1 MYVAPGLLDTRLAFY
16 RRDQNGGDGFARS
29 VYVKTGVYWGRLDAT
44 AQRQNI
50 GGAPMSHSDIRTTY
64 TATVADYV
72 TIDPFGLVKIE
83 GTDETLYYIR
93 GVVAMRALQGQRVDL
108 ESIDP
113 SSYNTFTIYDPAE
126 ATDGE
131 HLLLGATA
139 FSTAFDEAFD

>member
-1 MYVAPGLLDTRLAFY
+1 MYVAPGLLDTRLTFY

-29 VYVKTGVYWGRLDAT
+29 VYVKTGTYWGRLDAT

-50 GGAPMSHSDIRTTY
+50 GGAPMSHSDIRTTVA
-64 TATVADYV
+64 ATVGDYV
-72 TIDPFGLVKIE
+72 EVDTFGLVKQE
-83 GTDETLYYIR
+83 GDETLYYIR
-93 GVVAMRALQGQRVDL
+93 GVVAMRQLQGQRIDL
-108 ESIDP
+108 EAIDP

-126 ATDGE
+126 VTDGE